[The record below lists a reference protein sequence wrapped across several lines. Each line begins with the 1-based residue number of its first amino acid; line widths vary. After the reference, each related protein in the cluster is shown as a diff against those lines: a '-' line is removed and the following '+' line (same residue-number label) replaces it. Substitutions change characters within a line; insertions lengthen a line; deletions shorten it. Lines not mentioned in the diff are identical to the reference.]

1 MELTVPVPGGEVWA
15 EDTGGGGTPLV
26 FIHAGWATSRSWS
39 PLTSL
44 LAGRY
49 RMIRYDQRGFG
60 RSPAPTAAFSAL
72 GDLQS
77 VLDHA
82 DIMRAVVVGHSGGGG
97 IALEL
102 ALAEPERVA
111 SLVLVAPGAT
121 DQPWPEDDPYLGEF
135 ARLFEA
141 GDRDGL
147 VSLGLATWAAAGD
160 DAAVTAEVR
169 AAVAAFLTDGDL
181 QQPGPATYERL
192 GEVRAPAVMIRGD
205 REYPMVAAGADAIAS
220 RIPGCRRVV
229 VPGADHMLPL
239 RVPDRLAEIIRGQDA
254 EPAE

>member
-15 EDTGGGGTPLV
+15 EDTGGDGTPLV

-39 PLTSL
+39 PLTRL
-44 LAGRY
+44 LAGRH

-60 RSPAPTAAFSAL
+60 RSPVPTAAFTAL

-82 DIMRAVVVGHSGGGG
+82 RVMRAVVVGHSGGGG

-111 SLVLVAPGAT
+111 ALVLAAPGVG
-121 DQPWPEDDPYLGEF
+121 DQPWPEHDPYFGEF

-147 VSLGLATWAAAGD
+147 VSLGLATWAPAGD

-169 AAVAAFLTDGDL
+169 AAVAAFFADSDL
-181 QQPGPATYERL
+181 QQPGPVTYERL
-192 GEVRAPAVMIRGD
+192 DEVRAPAVMIRGD

-239 RVPDRLAEIIRGQDA
+239 RVPEWLAEIIRGQDA

>member
-1 MELTVPVPGGEVWA
+1 MVPVPGGEVWA
-15 EDTGGGGTPLV
+15 EDTGGDGTPMV
-26 FIHAGWATSRSWS
+26 FIHAGWATSDSWS
-39 PLTSL
+39 PLMRL

-60 RSPAPTAAFSAL
+60 RSPAPAAAFTAL

-77 VLDHA
+77 VLAHA
-82 DIMRAVVVGHSGGGG
+82 RVMQAVVVGHSGGGG

-111 SLVLVAPGAT
+111 SLVLVAPGT
-121 DQPWPEDDPYLGEF
+121 GDQPWPEDDPYLGEF

-147 VSLGLATWAAAGD
+147 VNLGLTTWAPAGD
-160 DAAVTAEVR
+160 DAAVTAEIR
-169 AAVAAFLTDGDL
+169 AAVSAVFADGGL
-181 QQPGPATYERL
+181 QQAGPVTYDRL
-192 GEVRAPAVMIRGD
+192 GEVRVPAVMVRGD

-220 RIPGCRRVV
+220 RIPGCRRIVV
-229 VPGADHMLPL
+229 SGADHMLPL
-239 RVPDRLAEIIRGQDA
+239 RVPDRLAEIILGQDA
-254 EPAE
+254 ESAE